1 MIIALYP
8 FVAFPIALFAQDIL
22 FTIDNKPVYS
32 EEFIHVYR
40 KNNINNKDAF
50 SKKDIDEYLTLF
62 INFKLRVHEAYQ
74 QKLDT
79 IISLNNEYES
89 YKEQL
94 RKPYL
99 TDQKVT
105 DALLKE
111 AYDRYKFDIKASHIL
126 IRVSPNANPDD
137 TLKAYQK
144 IQDIRN
150 MATSGKS
157 FSDLARQ
164 YSEDPGGREN
174 GGELGYFS
182 ALQMVYPFETAAY
195 NTSVGEISTPVRTRF
210 GYHLIKIEDKKLSA
224 GKIQVAHIMIR
235 NIPNQSVDEI
245 TSTRDKIFSVYDQL
259 KAGYP
264 WDDVCK
270 LYSEDVSSREKGG
283 LLKPFRYGSMPP
295 EFSEASYSLNTPG
308 DFSDPFQ
315 TAYGWHIVKLI
326 NYSPLESYEEM
337 RPIIQNTI
345 QRDERADISKKAVLE
360 KLKKEN
366 GFEENSITRERLTVA
381 LLQHNKIEEPLY
393 NSILFIVGDKNI
405 LVSDFLTSPQ
415 DRTRDTA
422 SIEKSL
428 NQYRDSQILQY
439 EESVLE
445 KKYPEYHFLLK
456 EYREGILL
464 FHLMDEKIWS
474 GASRDSIGLKEF
486 FLLNQ
491 ERYTWGKRYQGT
503 IYESLEEE
511 SIKGLYDFLL
521 TNSGRKNDTIP
532 FEISEEL
539 AKKVNVEKGIFES
552 GHHKAISNVDMDEGL
567 HITKVDNINYLV
579 HIERVIPSG
588 YKSLE
593 EIKGNVISDYQQT
606 LEENWIRE
614 LKEKYIVKIQKKEKK
629 YVYKE
634 LTK

>member
-22 FTIDNKPVYS
+22 FTIDHKPVYS

-270 LYSEDVSSREKGG
+270 L
-283 LLKPFRYGSMPP
+283 
-295 EFSEASYSLNTPG
+295 
-308 DFSDPFQ
+308 
-315 TAYGWHIVKLI
+315 
-326 NYSPLESYEEM
+326 
-337 RPIIQNTI
+337 
-345 QRDERADISKKAVLE
+345 
-360 KLKKEN
+360 
-366 GFEENSITRERLTVA
+366 
-381 LLQHNKIEEPLY
+381 
-393 NSILFIVGDKNI
+393 
-405 LVSDFLTSPQ
+405 
-415 DRTRDTA
+415 
-422 SIEKSL
+422 
-428 NQYRDSQILQY
+428 
-439 EESVLE
+439 
-445 KKYPEYHFLLK
+445 
-456 EYREGILL
+456 
-464 FHLMDEKIWS
+464 
-474 GASRDSIGLKEF
+474 
-486 FLLNQ
+486 
-491 ERYTWGKRYQGT
+491 
-503 IYESLEEE
+503 
-511 SIKGLYDFLL
+511 
-521 TNSGRKNDTIP
+521 
-532 FEISEEL
+532 
-539 AKKVNVEKGIFES
+539 
-552 GHHKAISNVDMDEGL
+552 
-567 HITKVDNINYLV
+567 
-579 HIERVIPSG
+579 
-588 YKSLE
+588 
-593 EIKGNVISDYQQT
+593 
-606 LEENWIRE
+606 
-614 LKEKYIVKIQKKEKK
+614 
-629 YVYKE
+629 
-634 LTK
+634 